1 MLSAFSTSYYLIL
14 APTLWLREPCT
25 HCSDRKTE
33 VKVLVQGHKVVL
45 AAVELRSHV
54 WLFVSSWTAACQASL
69 SFIISWN
76 LLKLMSI
83 ELVMPSNHLILC
95 HPLLLLPSIFS
106 TINVFSNESVL
117 HIRRPKYWSFSSAS
131 VPPMNIQNWF
141 PLGITG
147 LMSLLSKGF
156 SRVFSDT
163 MVQKHQ
169 FFGAQPSLWSN
180 SQHGPTDAWIY
191 AIHIPNTQGCPPAF
205 SCL

>member
-1 MLSAFSTSYYLIL
+1 MYRKVIQLYLLFNPSVMSDSLWPHGLQHARLPCPSSSPGACSYL
-14 APTLWLREPCT
+14 P
-25 HCSDRKTE
+25 
-33 VKVLVQGHKVVL
+33 
-45 AAVELRSHV
+45 
-54 WLFVSSWTAACQASL
+54 
-69 SFIISWN
+69 
-76 LLKLMSI
+76 I
-83 ELVMPSNHLILC
+83 ELVTPSNQFILC
-95 HPLLLLPSIFS
+95 HPFLLLPSIFPS
-106 TINVFSNESVL
+106 TRVFSNESVL

-147 LMSLLSKGF
+147 LISLLSKGF
-156 SRVFSDT
+156 SRVFSNT